1 MIRAPGG
8 TGRTTNREKTM
19 TATNLAARE
28 TVRPNE
34 PLAYR
39 VNEFCRVVGL
49 GRTTVYALIA
59 EGKLATIKIGNRRL
73 IPHQAAVALLAE
85 AGK

>member
-1 MIRAPGG
+1 
-8 TGRTTNREKTM
+8 M
-19 TATNLAARE
+19 TAIDLAARE
-28 TVRPNE
+28 PVRPNE

-59 EGKLATIKIGNRRL
+59 EGKLATVKVGNRRL
-73 IPHQAAVALLAE
+73 IPREAALALLA
-85 AGK
+85 GGSK